1 MNEAIK
7 SSAKYLDKYHNY
19 LPKSR
24 PLSRHDISTLSSHIL
39 VSAPPSPSVF
49 SLTDGGSP
57 EPEPGPDSARDKT
70 RVLFHQLA
78 VTSPGSPG
86 PSPDLA

>member
-24 PLSRHDISTLSSHIL
+24 PLSRHDISTLSLTSTTDFAFSSEDFFKTK
-39 VSAPPSPSVF
+39 VKF
-49 SLTDGGSP
+49 SL
-57 EPEPGPDSARDKT
+57 SAMISIVSLKT
-70 RVLFHQLA
+70 PLTF
-78 VTSPGSPG
+78 
-86 PSPDLA
+86 D